1 MIACVFCPP
10 GDHKYVPPVTLGVA
24 VSVVLLPLQI
34 TVLLTD
40 KVNVFTVIVV
50 VALAVQLLPISYV
63 TVYVVVV
70 LGEAFTTEPVVLS
83 NPVLGL
89 HV

>member
-40 KVNVFTVIVV
+40 NVNAFTEMVV
-50 VALAVQLLPISYV
+50 LAVDVQLFPMS
-63 TVYVVVV
+63 
-70 LGEAFTTEPVVLS
+70 
-83 NPVLGL
+83 
-89 HV
+89 